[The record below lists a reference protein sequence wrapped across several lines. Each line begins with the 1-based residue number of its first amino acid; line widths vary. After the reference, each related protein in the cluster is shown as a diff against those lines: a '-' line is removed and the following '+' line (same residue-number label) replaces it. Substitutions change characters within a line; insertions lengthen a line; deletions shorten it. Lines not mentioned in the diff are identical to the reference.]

1 MVYIAERRRFPH
13 GIPLIV
19 HRHSARAFAFAV
31 LQNVVEQGSAVFS
44 VKLSIEARQDGI
56 AVPFVPL

>member
-1 MVYIAERRRFPH
+1 MVYIAECRRFPH

-19 HRHSARAFAFAV
+19 HRYTARAFAFAV
-31 LQNVVEQGSAVFS
+31 LHNIVEQGPAVFS
-44 VKLSIEARQDGI
+44 VKLSIEARQEGV